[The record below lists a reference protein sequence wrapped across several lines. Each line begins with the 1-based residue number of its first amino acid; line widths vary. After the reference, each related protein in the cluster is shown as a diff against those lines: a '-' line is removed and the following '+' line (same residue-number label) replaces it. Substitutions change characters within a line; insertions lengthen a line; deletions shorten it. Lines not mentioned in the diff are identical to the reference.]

1 MTVRR
6 LHADEIVVDEKLA
19 RRLVEVQFP
28 DWRAL
33 AITPVPSNGTDNVM
47 FRFGETMALRFPRRP
62 TAAAQVE
69 KEQTWL
75 PRLAPQLPLAV
86 PVPIACGAPGEGYPW
101 RWSVCRWVE
110 GERVSHV
117 EDERRLALDLAA
129 FVIALRRIEACAGPV
144 PGKHNSGRG
153 VPLAMRDAATHEAI
167 AALRDA
173 IDANAVTAAWESD
186 SRVPAWSGAPQWIH
200 GDLSAGNLLVS
211 SGVLCGVIDFG
222 CLGVGDPACDL
233 LVAWNLFSGEAREAY
248 RDALGRDEAM
258 WRRGRGWALSVAL
271 IQLPYYRD
279 SNPTLAENARRT
291 IEAVLADHC
300 RG

>member
-6 LHADEIVVDEKLA
+6 LHVDEVCVDESLA
-19 RRLVEVQFP
+19 RRLVEAQFP

-33 AITPVPSNGTDNVM
+33 AIMSVPSDGTDNAM
-47 FRFGETMALRFPRRP
+47 FRFGDAMVLRFPRRP
-62 TAAAQVE
+62 LAAAQVE

-75 PRLAPQLPLAV
+75 PRLAPKLPLAL

-110 GERVSHV
+110 GERADRLT
-117 EDERRLALDLAA
+117 DEHRLALDLAK
-129 FVIALRRIEACAGPV
+129 FVIALRQIDADGGPV

-153 VPLAMRDAATHEAI
+153 VPLAVRDAATREAI
-167 AALRDA
+167 VALGGA
-173 IDANAVTAAWESD
+173 IDASAAIAAWESD
-186 SRVPAWSGAPQWIH
+186 SRAPAWNGAPQWIH

-211 SGVLCGVIDFG
+211 NGVLCGVIDFG

-233 LVAWNLFSGEAREAY
+233 LVAWNLFSREAREAY
-248 RDALGRDEAM
+248 RSALACDEAM

-279 SNPTLAENARRT
+279 SNPTLAENAQRT
-291 IEAVLADHC
+291 IETVLEDHR